1 MLNENGYQ
9 ESIIRKIF
17 RITNNHSLSQS
28 QKLTQATDIQEEE
41 IRMNIN
47 LSYIE
52 GTCEKLWRIL
62 RSHKTGSTFYT
73 EKTLQELLCKS
84 KDEVATED
92 KSNIIY
98 QTECSNCQAVYF
110 GESKRSLKSG

>member
-17 RITNNHSLSQS
+17 RIINNHSLSQS
-28 QKLTQATDIQEEE
+28 QKLTQATDIQEEH

-52 GTCEKLWRIL
+52 GTCEKLW
-62 RSHKTGSTFYT
+62 HK
-73 EKTLQELLCKS
+73 LH
-84 KDEVATED
+84 
-92 KSNIIY
+92 
-98 QTECSNCQAVYF
+98 
-110 GESKRSLKSG
+110 